1 MNTVIDSMM
10 KRRSCK
16 SYRPDPVPQELIDEI
31 IEAGLYAANWM
42 GRQMPVI
49 LAVTDPETRDT
60 LSRLNAKYDRLKRP
74 DPFYGAP
81 VILCV
86 LAPKSDPA
94 AVEDGSL
101 VLGNL
106 MLAAHSLGI
115 GSCWIHRARPV
126 FEDAEGLEVLRRAGL
141 DDTCIGIGHCAIGYP
156 AKTTDRIIPRK
167 ENRVFRL

>member
-1 MNTVIDSMM
+1 MNTVIESML

-16 SYRPDPVPQELIDEI
+16 SYRPDPVSQELIDEI

-86 LAPKSDPA
+86 LAP
-94 AVEDGSL
+94 
-101 VLGNL
+101 
-106 MLAAHSLGI
+106 
-115 GSCWIHRARPV
+115 
-126 FEDAEGLEVLRRAGL
+126 
-141 DDTCIGIGHCAIGYP
+141 
-156 AKTTDRIIPRK
+156 
-167 ENRVFRL
+167 